1 MILLIGMGKLDV
13 RGKIAVVT
21 GGASGIG
28 QAVACLFAEEGA
40 SVHVLDIDVDGAG
53 QTVRR
58 IVDQIPDQAG
68 HAFAYAVDVTDPAA
82 VKRAVDIILERSG
95 RIDALINSAGIA
107 HVGTLL
113 STEEAELDR
122 VYAVNVKGTYHTC
135 RLVLPAMLRQS
146 GGSIVNL
153 ASIASLIGL
162 EDRFA
167 YTVSKGAILALT
179 RSIAVDYMKSGVRC
193 NCIAPARVHTP
204 FVDGFLRQNYP
215 GREQEMFQKLS
226 EYQPLGRMARPDEVA
241 AMALF
246 LCSDAASFITGH
258 ALPVDGGVLVK

>member
-1 MILLIGMGKLDV
+1 MGMLDV
-13 RGKIAVVT
+13 RGRVAVVT

-28 QAVACLFAEEGA
+28 QAVARLLATEGA
-40 SVHVLDIDVDGAG
+40 VVHVVDLDGEGAERTTRSLVENG
-53 QTVRR
+53 
-58 IVDQIPDQAG
+58 G
-68 HAFAYAVDVTDPAA
+68 HGLAHAVDVTDALA
-82 VKRAVDIILERSG
+82 LERIFQRVLDDSG
-95 RIDALINSAGIA
+95 RIDALVNSAGVA

-113 STEEAELDR
+113 STTEADLDR
-122 VYAVNVKGTYHTC
+122 VYRVNVKGTYQAC
-135 RLVLPAMLRQS
+135 RLALPAMLEQKR
-146 GGSIVNL
+146 GSIVNL

-179 RSIAVDYMKSGVRC
+179 RSIAVDYMKTGVRC
-193 NCIAPARVHTP
+193 NCICPTRVHTP

-215 GREQEMFQKLS
+215 GREAEMFQKLS
-226 EYQPLGRMARPDEVA
+226 EYQPLGRMARPEEVA

-246 LCSDAASFITGH
+246 LISDAASFITGH